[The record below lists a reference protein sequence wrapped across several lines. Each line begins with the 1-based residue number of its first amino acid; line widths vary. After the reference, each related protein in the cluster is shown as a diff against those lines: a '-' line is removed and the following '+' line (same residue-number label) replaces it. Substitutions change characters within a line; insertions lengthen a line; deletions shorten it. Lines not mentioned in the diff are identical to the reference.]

1 MRILT
6 EGGYIDSVALFFELN
21 DEQLE
26 KVRNNKDYYQSRE
39 VLESLNKSEGENAH
53 FFGICNNNKNRAYLI
68 QDNLKTLLKQYKTVS
83 WWDKDMN
90 KFYIIGG

>member
-6 EGGYIDSVALFFELN
+6 EAGYIDAVALFFELS

-26 KVRNNKDYYQSRE
+26 KVAKDKDYYQSRE
-39 VLESLNKSEGENAH
+39 RLEEFNNAKGNNAH
-53 FFGICNNNKNRAYLI
+53 FFGIAVSNKQVDIRSYI
-68 QDNLKTLLKQYKTVS
+68 PDLLKQYDTVS

-90 KFYIIGG
+90 EFHLIRR